1 MSKNLYGYVRGL
13 KIKGDTLEW
22 EKPNIYTHHGNSV
35 YETSVDVGNCAYA
48 LFDYLNEYGEEIDEI
63 ADKALGTH
71 YRIISLSD
79 LNNRLKLEKKGFKKR

>member
-1 MSKNLYGYVRGL
+1 MSRNLYGYVRGL
-13 KIKGDTLEW
+13 KIKGDSLEW
-22 EKPNIYTHHGNSV
+22 EKPNIYTHYGDSA

-63 ADKALGTH
+63 ADKTLGIH

-79 LNNRLKLEKKGFKKR
+79 LNNRLIQQ